1 MNIDK
6 IRHLLASYYDGTA
19 TGAEV
24 NALKRY
30 FVEAEDIP
38 DDLRLDAT
46 IFRAMASADAP
57 AVPADL
63 EQKIIDSTIGSHRR
77 SRFLNWRVIV
87 SAAASLALLLSLG
100 LAFLPEKSVDEPAEN
115 TYLASS
121 ILPKEE
127 AVIQTEVIETVITP
141 EPQERV
147 VQQPAPR
154 AKRPASGSY
163 REITD
168 SAQVVEITSRVLAKL
183 DASFNKLE
191 NGVKKT
197 EIAAAIIANPFD
209 LNKLS
214 DELSK

>member
-46 IFRAMASADAP
+46 IFRAMAAADAP

-63 EQKIIDSTIGSHRR
+63 EQRIIDSTIGSHRR
-77 SRFLNWRVIV
+77 SRFLNWRVVV

-100 LAFLPEKSVDEPAEN
+100 LAFLPEQSVDEPAEK

-121 ILPKEE
+121 VLPKEE
-127 AVIQTEVIETVITP
+127 AVQAEVIETVITP
-141 EPQERV
+141 EPQVRV
-147 VQQPAPR
+147 AQQQAPR
-154 AKRPASGSY
+154 AKQSASGSY

-197 EIAAAIIANPFD
+197 EIAAAIIANPFE